1 MAQINEVLYYELME
15 KRNRAVDSYHKAL
28 SENTP
33 IRDMRVI
40 ELKGDEANAEFQ
52 SYCEYLLELL
62 LEENTDVLRRL
73 KNS

>member
-1 MAQINEVLYYELME
+1 MAQINEALYYELME
-15 KRNRAVDSYHKAL
+15 KRDRAVDNYHKAL

-40 ELKGDEANAEFQ
+40 ELKRDEANAEFQ

-62 LEENTDVLRRL
+62 LEENAEVLMRL
-73 KNS
+73 KNI

>member
-1 MAQINEVLYYELME
+1 MAQINEALYYELME
-15 KRNRAVDSYHKAL
+15 KRDRAVDNYHKAL

-40 ELKGDEANAEFQ
+40 ELKRDEANAEFQ

-62 LEENTDVLRRL
+62 LEENSDILMRL
-73 KNS
+73 KNI

>member
-15 KRNRAVDSYHKAL
+15 KRDRANDEYHKAL
-28 SENTP
+28 NENRP
-33 IRDMRVI
+33 IREMKVF
-40 ELKGDEANAEFQ
+40 ELKRDETNAEFQ

-62 LEENTDVLRRL
+62 LEENADVLMRL